1 MNATAAPVRILLV
14 EDNLADVRL
23 TREVL
28 RIAEVPGELDVARDG
43 VEALER
49 LRSPGAA
56 RPDLVL
62 LDLNLP
68 RKSGL
73 EVLAEIKSD
82 PALRSVPVV
91 VLSTSRAESD
101 VRRAYDLHAN
111 AYLAKPLSLRGFSE
125 TLGAFA
131 AFWLRAA
138 TLPPEERP

>member
-28 RIAEVPGELDVARDG
+28 GLADLPGELAVARDG

-49 LRSPGAA
+49 LRAPGAA

-73 EVLAEIKSD
+73 EVLAEMKSD
-82 PALRSVPVV
+82 PDLRCVPVV
-91 VLSTSRAESD
+91 VLTTSRAESD

-111 AYLAKPLSLRGFSE
+111 AYVAKSLGLAAFSE
-125 TLGAFA
+125 TLSAFA
-131 AFWLRAA
+131 AFWLRVA
-138 TLPPEERP
+138 TLPPEARP